1 MLILQRTILAALVSV
16 SACKKPVDPGPEL
29 QIVGE
34 TVRLRT
40 GDPVPRSSP
49 WFDGTRVTFVA
60 ARGEILGF
68 QVLHRG
74 GGPVA
79 VALAKTVV
87 HGYAVDRAIVKR
99 GSSEMYGTGMRG
111 PGDYPD
117 GLTETATPASDPAYF
132 TITVPPTLEPGH
144 YLGELDVAG
153 RKVPIDLEVVAVT
166 LALPLAAWAE
176 YNPKELGGTTE
187 VPSEPEKQCIALF
200 RERGVLL
207 APPTTAVGFR
217 ARKELLAGAPFVPV
231 ELPADPLAAAS
242 EARAWRGLT
251 PNQRP
256 FAIPIDEPKLAMR
269 QKVHALA
276 EAVHE
281 ANRDFI
287 FAVTDRPRTEYGDTI
302 DLYITLVPKLAD
314 AFVRWTY
321 NGAEP
326 HAGSMVVD
334 AAPPGTR
341 TWGWIAWR
349 YRIAVWYVW
358 DALYWH
364 DRHNQ
369 TGQTGQTGQAGQAGH
384 AGARPRALDPHVD
397 ATSFDDGDDQG
408 NLDGVLALPA
418 PAGCRSTLRLEALRR
433 GLEDRALLDLASACD
448 MDATNAL
455 AKSLVPEA
463 LGDAGKRISWPRDEA
478 PWEAARRRLLELATC
493 TH

>member
-1 MLILQRTILAALVSV
+1 MVP
-16 SACKKPVDPGPEL
+16 ACKKPIDPGPEL

-40 GDPVPRSSP
+40 GDPVPRTSP

-60 ARGEILGF
+60 ARGETLGF
-68 QVLHRG
+68 QVIHRG
-74 GGPVA
+74 GGPVT
-79 VALAKTVV
+79 VTLAKTTV

-99 GSSEMYGTGMRG
+99 GSSEVYGTGMRG

-144 YLGELDVAG
+144 YPGELVVAG
-153 RKVPIDLEVVAVT
+153 RTLAIDLEVAAVT
-166 LALPLAAWAE
+166 LSLPLAAWAE
-176 YNPKELGGTTE
+176 YNPEEIGGTTE

-217 ARKELLAGAPFVPV
+217 ARKALLAGAQFVPV
-231 ELPADPLAAAS
+231 DLPADPLAAAS

-256 FAIPIDEPKLAMR
+256 FAIPIDEPKPAMR
-269 QKVHALA
+269 ARVRALA
-276 EAVHE
+276 EAVHD
-281 ANRDFI
+281 ANRDLL
-287 FAVTDRPRTEYGDTI
+287 FAVTDQPRTEYGDTI
-302 DLYITLVPKLAD
+302 DLYITLVPKLTD
-314 AFVRWTY
+314 AFVRWSY

-334 AAPPGTR
+334 ASPPGTR

-349 YRIAVWYVW
+349 YRIAVWYAW

-364 DRHNQ
+364 DRHNHKS
-369 TGQTGQTGQAGQAGH
+369 AP
-384 AGARPRALDPHVD
+384 PRALEPHVD
-397 ATSFDDGDDQG
+397 AQSFDDGDDQG
-408 NLDGVLALPA
+408 NLDGVLALPD
-418 PAGCRSTLRLEALRR
+418 PAGCRPTLRLEALRR

-463 LGDAGKRISWPRDEA
+463 LGDAGNHISWPRDEA
-478 PWEAARRRLLELATC
+478 PWEAARRRLLELAAC
-493 TH
+493 NH